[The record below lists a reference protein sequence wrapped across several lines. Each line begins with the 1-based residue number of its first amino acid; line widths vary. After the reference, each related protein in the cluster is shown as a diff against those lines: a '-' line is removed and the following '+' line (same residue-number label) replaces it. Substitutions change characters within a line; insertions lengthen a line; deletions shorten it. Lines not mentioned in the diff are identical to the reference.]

1 MDMALRPRAFTT
13 LILNNPYIAEL
24 LLALFHR
31 SLEKPNNFAKG
42 QEGTFWGNGNVKYLD
57 LVVFTQA
64 YTLERIYVV
73 EQGCLNPNPLQS
85 TYPPSHAQ
93 LRAHIL

>member
-13 LILNNPYIAEL
+13 LILTNPYMAEL

-42 QEGTFWGNGNVKYLD
+42 HEGTFWGNGNVQYLD
-57 LVVFTQA
+57 LVVFT
-64 YTLERIYVV
+64 
-73 EQGCLNPNPLQS
+73 
-85 TYPPSHAQ
+85 
-93 LRAHIL
+93 